1 MHMPASL
8 LGVRAKIARAEQ
20 HLQAFQ
26 AAWQAHSAITTHVAL
41 ESIEEVPE
49 GRRATVSITS
59 GELAP
64 DLGVPLG
71 DAVHNLR
78 SSLDHLVCQ
87 LAIAARNPAAC
98 DKTQFPIFAT
108 DTPDNRRRIQ
118 RWIRHT
124 STAAQAEIVALQP
137 FNRQSVDPSSDLLWL
152 LSELDNIDKHRL
164 LLVARAHFRDM
175 LFSFAVDGEWR
186 EIAMS
191 RRPEWQPLRFGT
203 DPLRFRLTIPRD
215 PTKPKTNVEVKAEP
229 VVGAVFRQT
238 GLKCDGREIIP
249 TLSAMVSEVKAVVDS
264 FQTKG
269 LI

>member
-1 MHMPASL
+1 MPASL
-8 LGVRAKIARAEQ
+8 VGVRAKIARAEQ
-20 HLQAFQ
+20 HLQDFET
-26 AAWQAHSAITTHVAL
+26 AWRTHSAISTHVVL
-41 ESIEEVPE
+41 ESIEELPE

-59 GELAP
+59 GQLAL

-87 LAIAARNPAAC
+87 LAVAAGNPAAC

-124 STAAQAEIVALQP
+124 TTAAQAEIVAFQP
-137 FNRQSVDPSSDLLWL
+137 FNRQPNDPSSDLLWL

-175 LFSFAVDGEWR
+175 LFSFAIDGEWR
-186 EIAMS
+186 EITLS
-191 RRPEWQPLRFGT
+191 CRPEWQPLRFGT

-215 PTKPKTNVEVKAEP
+215 PTKPETNVEVKAEP
-229 VVGAVFRQT
+229 VVGAVFQQT
-238 GLKCDGREIIP
+238 GLKCDGHEIIP
-249 TLSAMVSEVKAVVDS
+249 TLSAMASEVKALVDS
-264 FQTKG
+264 FQSKG